1 MATTSYGRSTGV
13 RSGAGARGR
22 APGLAS
28 LRAHFQS
35 AWLDRELASGV
46 EPWRTPV
53 HSARSL
59 QITSPRG
66 RRTLA
71 DALDKLLR
79 RAEQAGANTTISC
92 VVPVDRPA
100 VLGAATPLADIAARL
115 RDGAPVSTAGV
126 AALRDLL
133 SDGSGP
139 VYSPLSGEALG
150 HVLGSIRDALDV
162 VD

>member
-1 MATTSYGRSTGV
+1 MATTSHGRSTRV
-13 RSGAGARGR
+13 RSGAGTQGR

-28 LRAHFQS
+28 LRARFQG

-59 QITSPRG
+59 QITGPRA

-71 DALDKLLR
+71 DTLDKLVR

-92 VVPVDRPA
+92 VVPIDRPA
-100 VLGAATPLADIAARL
+100 VLGARTLLADIAARL
-115 RDGAPVSTAGV
+115 RDGAPVSTPGV

-133 SDGSGP
+133 TDGSGP
-139 VYSPLSGEALG
+139 IYAALSGDALG
-150 HVLGSIRDALDV
+150 RALASIRESLDV
-162 VD
+162 AD